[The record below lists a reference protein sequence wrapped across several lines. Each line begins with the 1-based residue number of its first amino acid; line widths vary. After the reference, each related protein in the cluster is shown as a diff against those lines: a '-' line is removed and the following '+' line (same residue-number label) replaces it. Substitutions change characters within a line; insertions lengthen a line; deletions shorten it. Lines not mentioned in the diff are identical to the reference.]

1 MQSSLDT
8 EKPISSGSIS
18 GSDSVGFLI
27 GQRVHFVGDTH
38 RIGTVK
44 YVGAVEG
51 YGGNWVGVD
60 WDNGDGKHDGSHH
73 GVRYFEAQGP
83 KSASFVRPHNLTSG
97 FPLLKALEL
106 RYHGESTKEEED
118 EMYVLSASNKRVS
131 IELLGKD
138 KIQNKLSQ
146 FEDLTSASLAYL
158 GVSSAGPPGPIN
170 TTIPRLKEL
179 DLTGNLLSDWREIA
193 AICKEL
199 PALVT
204 LNLSYII
211 MSHDISGMPL
221 LNHIKVV
228 VLNHTGIGW
237 KQVEMLKDSI
247 PLVEELHLMGNKLRG
262 ITPLSSDIVH
272 GFDSL
277 RLLNLENNFIAA
289 WDEILKLSQL
299 KRLEQLFLN
308 NNCISHIWY
317 PDHNPLSEPP
327 NSHELLGESFRPFQ
341 NLRCLL
347 VGGNKIEDFSS
358 IDTLNLFPN
367 LLDIRLSENP
377 IADPRKGGVP
387 RFVLIA
393 RLAKVEILNGSQVS
407 PRERKDS
414 EIRYVR
420 LVMSKCQ
427 DNPEEI
433 KKLHPRFAEL
443 KKFHGIE
450 DEKAATGATGPQKMS
465 SSLISI
471 TLKCVAASIGEK
483 VPLTKKLPATTTVG
497 KLKIL
502 CESFFKIKSVK
513 PKLFLQEEGSPLP
526 TLLDDDMASLIDFG
540 VGNGSTILVEEE
552 C

>member
-27 GQRVHFVGDTH
+27 GQRVHFVGDTR

-60 WDNGDGKHDGSHH
+60 WDNGDGKHDGSHN

-106 RYHGESTKEEED
+106 RYHGESTKEEE
-118 EMYVLSASNKRVS
+118 
-131 IELLGKD
+131 G
-138 KIQNKLSQ
+138 
-146 FEDLTSASLAYL
+146 
-158 GVSSAGPPGPIN
+158 
-170 TTIPRLKEL
+170 LKEL

>member
-1 MQSSLDT
+1 ML
-8 EKPISSGSIS
+8 SSGSKS
-18 GSDSVGFLI
+18 GSDSVGFVI
-27 GQRVHFVGDTH
+27 GQRVHFVGDTL

-44 YVGAVEG
+44 YVGSVEG
-51 YGGNWVGVD
+51 YEGKWVGVD
-60 WDNGDGKHDGSHH
+60 WDNGDGKHDGSHN

-83 KSASFVRPHNLTSG
+83 KTASFVRSHNLSSG
-97 FPLLKALEL
+97 VTLLKALEF

-118 EMYVLSASNKRVS
+118 EMYVLSATNKRVS

-138 KIQNKLSQ
+138 KIQNKLSR
-146 FEDLTSASLAYL
+146 FEELTSASLAYL
-158 GVSSAGPPGPIN
+158 GVSSAGPPGHMN

-199 PALVT
+199 PALVA
-204 LNLSYII
+204 LNLSYNI
-211 MSHDISGMPL
+211 MSHHISGMPL

-228 VLNHTGIGW
+228 VLNHTDIRW
-237 KQVEMLKDSI
+237 KQAEMLKDSL
-247 PLVEELHLMGNKLRG
+247 PLVEELHLMGNKLRK

-277 RLLNLENNFIAA
+277 RLLNLENNFIAT
-289 WDEILKLSQL
+289 WDEIMKLSQL
-299 KRLEQLFLN
+299 KRLEQLFLS

-317 PDHNPLSEPP
+317 PDHNSLSEPP

-347 VGGNKIEDFSS
+347 VGGNKIEDISS

-377 IADPRKGGVP
+377 IADPGKGGMP

-393 RLAKVEILNGSQVS
+393 RLAAVEILNGSQVS

-414 EIRYVR
+414 EIRYV
-420 LVMSKCQ
+420 L
-427 DNPEEI
+427 
-433 KKLHPRFAEL
+433 
-443 KKFHGIE
+443 
-450 DEKAATGATGPQKMS
+450 
-465 SSLISI
+465 
-471 TLKCVAASIGEK
+471 
-483 VPLTKKLPATTTVG
+483 
-497 KLKIL
+497 
-502 CESFFKIKSVK
+502 SFLRS
-513 PKLFLQEEGSPLP
+513 
-526 TLLDDDMASLIDFG
+526 M
-540 VGNGSTILVEEE
+540 

>member
-1 MQSSLDT
+1 MQNCMDSSN
-8 EKPISSGSIS
+8 PISSGSKS
-18 GSDSVGFLI
+18 GSDFVM
-27 GQRVHFVGDTH
+27 GQRVHFVGDTR

-44 YVGAVEG
+44 YVGEVEG
-51 YGGNWVGVD
+51 YEGNWVGVD
-60 WDNGDGKHDGSHH
+60 WENADGKHDGSHN
-73 GVRYFEAQGP
+73 GVRYFQAQGP
-83 KSASFVRPHNLTSG
+83 KTASFVRPHNLSSG
-97 FPLLKALEL
+97 FPLLKALEF
-106 RYHGESTKEEED
+106 RYHGQSTKQEED
-118 EMYVLSASNKRVS
+118 EMYVLSATNKKVS

-138 KIQNKLSQ
+138 KIQNKLSR
-146 FEDLTSASLAYL
+146 FDELTSASLAYL
-158 GVSSAGPPGPIN
+158 GVSSAGPPGQIN
-170 TTIPRLKEL
+170 ATIPRLKEL

-193 AICKEL
+193 AICIEL

-204 LNLSYII
+204 LNLSYNI
-211 MSHDISGMPL
+211 MSHDVSGMPV

-228 VLNHTGIGW
+228 VLNHTGISW
-237 KQVEMLKDSI
+237 KQVEMLKDSL
-247 PLVEELHLMGNKLRG
+247 PLVEELHLRGNKLRR
-262 ITPLSSDIVH
+262 ITPFSSDIVH

-299 KRLEQLFLN
+299 KRLEQLILN

-317 PDHNPLSEPP
+317 PDHNSSSEPP

-347 VGGNKIEDFSS
+347 VGDNKIEDLAS

-377 IADPRKGGVP
+377 IADPGKGGVP

-407 PRERKDS
+407 PRERKES

-420 LVMSKCQ
+420 LVMSKCH
-427 DNPEEI
+427 DNPEET

-443 KKFHGIE
+443 KTFHGIE
-450 DEKAATGATGPQKMS
+450 DEKAASGATGPQKMS
-465 SSLISI
+465 LSLISI

-483 VPLTKKLPATTTVG
+483 APLTKKLPVTTTVG

-502 CESFFKIKSVK
+502 CESFFKIKSIK

-526 TLLDDDMASLIDFG
+526 TLLDDDMASIIDFG

>member
-8 EKPISSGSIS
+8 ESPISSGSKS

-27 GQRVHFVGDTH
+27 GQRVHFVGDTR

-60 WDNGDGKHDGSHH
+60 WDNGDGKHDGSHN

-83 KSASFVRPHNLTSG
+83 KTASFVRPHNLSSG
-97 FPLLKALEL
+97 VPLLKALKF

-118 EMYVLSASNKRVS
+118 EMYVFSATNKRVS

-138 KIQNKLSQ
+138 KIQNKLSR
-146 FEDLTSASLAYL
+146 FEELTGASLAYL
-158 GVSSAGPPGPIN
+158 GVSSAGPPGHMN
-170 TTIPRLKEL
+170 TTIPILKEL
-179 DLTGNLLSDWREIA
+179 DLTGNLLSYWREIA

-204 LNLSYII
+204 LNLSYNI

-228 VLNHTGIGW
+228 VLNHTGICW
-237 KQVEMLKDSI
+237 KQVEMLKDSL

-277 RLLNLENNFIAA
+277 RLLNLENNFIAV

-308 NNCISHIWY
+308 NNCINHIWY
-317 PDHNPLSEPP
+317 PDHNSLSEPP
-327 NSHELLGESFRPFQ
+327 DSHELLGESLRPFQ

-377 IADPRKGGVP
+377 IADPGKGGVA

-420 LVMSKCQ
+420 LVMSKCH

-450 DEKAATGATGPQKMS
+450 DEKPANGATGPQKMS
-465 SSLISI
+465 SSLVSI

-483 VPLTKKLPATTTVG
+483 APFTKKLPVTTTVG

-513 PKLFLQEEGSPLP
+513 LKLFLQEEGSPLP

>member
-1 MQSSLDT
+1 MQSCLD
-8 EKPISSGSIS
+8 IDNSGSKS
-18 GSDSVGFLI
+18 GSDSVGFVM
-27 GQRVHFVGDTH
+27 GQRVHLTGDTR

-44 YVGAVEG
+44 YVGAVEW
-51 YGGNWVGVD
+51 YEGNWVGVD
-60 WDNGDGKHDGSHH
+60 WDNGDGKHDGSHN

-83 KSASFVRPHNLTSG
+83 KTASFVRPHNLSSG
-97 FPLLKALEL
+97 VTLLKALEF
-106 RYHGESTKEEED
+106 RYHGESTKEEQD
-118 EMYVLSASNKRVS
+118 EMYVLSATNKKVS
-131 IELLGKD
+131 IELLGID
-138 KIQNKLSQ
+138 KIQNKLSR
-146 FEDLTSASLAYL
+146 FEELTSVSLAYL
-158 GVSSAGPPGPIN
+158 GVSSAGPPGHIN

-179 DLTGNLLSDWREIA
+179 DLTGNLLFDWREIA
-193 AICKEL
+193 AICKDL

-204 LNLSYII
+204 LNLSYNI

-228 VLNHTGIGW
+228 VLNHTGICW
-237 KQVEMLKDSI
+237 KQVEMLKDSL

-277 RLLNLENNFIAA
+277 RLLNLENNFIAS

-317 PDHNPLSEPP
+317 PDHNSLSKPP

-341 NLRCLL
+341 NLCCLL

-377 IADPRKGGVP
+377 IADPGKGGVP
-387 RFVLIA
+387 RFVFIA

-407 PRERKDS
+407 PRERKES

-420 LVMSKCQ
+420 LVMSKCH

-450 DEKAATGATGPQKMS
+450 NEKVANGATVPQKMS

-483 VPLTKKLPATTTVG
+483 APLTKKLPATTTVA

-526 TLLDDDMASLIDFG
+526 TLLDDDMTSLFDFG
-540 VGNGSTILVEEE
+540 VGNGSTILVDEE

>member
-1 MQSSLDT
+1 MQSCLD
-8 EKPISSGSIS
+8 IDNSGSKS
-18 GSDSVGFLI
+18 GSDSVGFVM
-27 GQRVHFVGDTH
+27 GQRVHLTGDTR

-44 YVGAVEG
+44 YVGAVEW
-51 YGGNWVGVD
+51 YEGNWVGVD
-60 WDNGDGKHDGSHH
+60 WDNGDGKHDGSHN

-83 KSASFVRPHNLTSG
+83 KTASFVRPHNLSSG
-97 FPLLKALEL
+97 VTLLKALEF
-106 RYHGESTKEEED
+106 RYHGESTKEEQD
-118 EMYVLSASNKRVS
+118 EMYVLSATNKKVS
-131 IELLGKD
+131 IELLGID
-138 KIQNKLSQ
+138 KIQNKLSR
-146 FEDLTSASLAYL
+146 FEELTSVSLAYL
-158 GVSSAGPPGPIN
+158 GVSSAGPPGHIN

-179 DLTGNLLSDWREIA
+179 DLTGNLLFDWREIA
-193 AICKEL
+193 AICKDL

-204 LNLSYII
+204 LNLSYNI

-228 VLNHTGIGW
+228 VLNHTGICW
-237 KQVEMLKDSI
+237 KQVEMLKDSL

-262 ITPLSSDIVH
+262 IT
-272 GFDSL
+272 
-277 RLLNLENNFIAA
+277 
-289 WDEILKLSQL
+289 
-299 KRLEQLFLN
+299 
-308 NNCISHIWY
+308 
-317 PDHNPLSEPP
+317 
-327 NSHELLGESFRPFQ
+327 
-341 NLRCLL
+341 
-347 VGGNKIEDFSS
+347 
-358 IDTLNLFPN
+358 
-367 LLDIRLSENP
+367 DIRLSENP
-377 IADPRKGGVP
+377 IADPGKGGVP
-387 RFVLIA
+387 RFVFIA

-407 PRERKDS
+407 PRERKES

-420 LVMSKCQ
+420 LVMSKCH

-450 DEKAATGATGPQKMS
+450 NEKVANGATVPQKMS

-483 VPLTKKLPATTTVG
+483 APLTKKLPATTTVA

-526 TLLDDDMASLIDFG
+526 TLLDDDMTSLFDFG
-540 VGNGSTILVEEE
+540 VGNGSTILVDEE

>member
-1 MQSSLDT
+1 MQSSVGT
-8 EKPISSGSIS
+8 ENPISSGSKS
-18 GSDSVGFLI
+18 GSDLSELLV
-27 GQRVHFVGDTH
+27 GQRVHFVGDTR

-51 YGGNWVGVD
+51 YEGKWVGVD
-60 WDNGDGKHDGSHH
+60 WDNGYGKHDGSHN

-83 KSASFVRPHNLTSG
+83 KTASFVRPHNLSSG
-97 FPLLKALEL
+97 IPLLKALEI

-118 EMYVLSASNKRVS
+118 EMYVLSATNKRVS
-131 IELLGKD
+131 IQLLGKD
-138 KIQNKLSQ
+138 KIENRLSR
-146 FEDLTSASLAYL
+146 FEELTSASLAYF
-158 GVSSAGPPGPIN
+158 GVSSAGPQGHIN

-199 PALVT
+199 PALIT
-204 LNLSYII
+204 LNLSYNI

-221 LNHIKVV
+221 LNHIKVL
-228 VLNHTGIGW
+228 VLNHTGISW
-237 KQVEMLKDSI
+237 KQVEMLKDSL
-247 PLVEELHLMGNKLRG
+247 PLVEELHLMGNKLR
-262 ITPLSSDIVH
+262 
-272 GFDSL
+272 
-277 RLLNLENNFIAA
+277 EIA
-289 WDEILKLSQL
+289 L

-308 NNCISHIWY
+308 NNCVGRIWY
-317 PDHNPLSEPP
+317 PDHNSSSEPP
-327 NSHELLGESFRPFQ
+327 NGHELLGESFRPFQ

-347 VGGNKIEDFSS
+347 VGGNKIEDLAS
-358 IDTLNLFPN
+358 IDSLNFFPN

-377 IADPRKGGVP
+377 IADPGKGGVP

-393 RLAKVEILNGSQVS
+393 RLAKVETLNGSQVS

-420 LVMSKCQ
+420 LVMSKSH
-427 DNPEEI
+427 DNAEEI

-443 KKFHGIE
+443 KSFHGIE
-450 DEKAATGATGPQKMS
+450 DQKAASGSTGPQKMAS
-465 SSLISI
+465 GLISI

-483 VPLTKKLPATTTVG
+483 APLTKKLPATTTVG

-502 CESFFKIKSVK
+502 CESFFKIKSIK
-513 PKLFLQEEGSPLP
+513 PKLFLQEEGSPFA

-540 VGNGSTILVEEE
+540 VGSESTILVDED